1 LANPRRAWDE
11 STRPWKRSCPRAG
24 ARDLSPPSSRA
35 LALAV
40 TLATLPA
47 VAQETGGHSAGPG
60 LAPPPDYQTTVLSYR
75 PSPPDTQT
83 RQFTLSRFWRLD
95 PGRYEVEL
103 WLDTQFAKHGEG
115 SESTLKAEIE
125 IGLSTHIQL
134 DIYLNF
140 GWASGGE
147 SSAFA
152 YQGVSLEMRYSIAS
166 YYNAISWNPV
176 LYFEFTTNKSA
187 QDRFEFRF
195 LTGGDLPFWGGLWA
209 SNFFVENNIDT
220 YNGEDGL
227 DMEIGVTASAN
238 FPVIKDWFRLGAELR
253 TGVDQHGTSTFYG
266 NFQIGPELVLT
277 YQPANL
283 KLTASAL
290 FGVCSEDPLV
300 RLFLIAGW
308 QF

>member
-1 LANPRRAWDE
+1 MGEITPPRPGQELER
-11 STRPWKRSCPRAG
+11 
-24 ARDLSPPSSRA
+24 LNPPSRNA
-35 LALAV
+35 IALAV

-47 VAQETGGHSAGPG
+47 FAQDAGGYSAGPG
-60 LAPPPDYQTTVLSYR
+60 LAPAPDYQTTVLSYR
-75 PSPPDTQT
+75 PSPLDTQT

-95 PGRYEVEL
+95 PGRYEVEV
-103 WLDTQFAKHGEG
+103 WLDTKFAKHGEG
-115 SESTLKAEIE
+115 SESTLKTEIE

-140 GWASGGE
+140 GWGTGNE
-147 SSAFA
+147 SSSFG

-176 LYFEFTTNKSA
+176 LYLEFTTNKTA

-195 LTGGDLPFWGGLWA
+195 LTGGDLSFWSGLWA
-209 SNFFVENNIDT
+209 SNFFFETNVDD
-220 YNGEDGL
+220 YNGADGL
-227 DMEIGVTASAN
+227 DMELGITASAN
-238 FPVIKDWFRLGAELR
+238 FPVLRDWLRLGAEMR
-253 TGVDQHGTSTFYG
+253 VGVDQHGTSTFYG
-266 NFQIGPELVLT
+266 NFQIGPEMVAT

-290 FGVCSEDPLV
+290 FGVCPEDPLV
-300 RLFLIAGW
+300 RLYLIAGW